1 MKNGNS
7 TNHEDTQSTASMPP
21 LEPTLKIE
29 SPQNTMYPTL
39 RKKAKRFLHICI
51 AKVANLANCE
61 GNPYVVTELDEPNQR
76 HKTEASNLISDSAA
90 TWNQTFT
97 L

>member
-1 MKNGNS
+1 
-7 TNHEDTQSTASMPP
+7 MPP
-21 LEPTLKIE
+21 LEPTLRIE

-76 HKTEASNLISDSAA
+76 HKTEATSLISDSAA

>member
-1 MKNGNS
+1 M
-7 TNHEDTQSTASMPP
+7 
-21 LEPTLKIE
+21 LKI
-29 SPQNTMYPTL
+29 NFYKDIW
-39 RKKAKRFLHICI
+39 KKRHLFCKMIHE
-51 AKVANLANCE
+51 KVANLANCE

-76 HKTEASNLISDSAA
+76 HKTEASSLISDSTA

>member
-7 TNHEDTQSTASMPP
+7 TNHEDTQSTTSMPP

-51 AKVANLANCE
+51 AKGQLISKCPFGVK
-61 GNPYVVTELDEPNQR
+61 TSSKNQR
-76 HKTEASNLISDSAA
+76 FFPGFLS
-90 TWNQTFT
+90 
-97 L
+97 

>member
-1 MKNGNS
+1 MNSYEIQVEHPPIPKNGS
-7 TNHEDTQSTASMPP
+7 THEDNAS
-21 LEPTLKIE
+21 
-29 SPQNTMYPTL
+29 MYPTL

-51 AKVANLANCE
+51 GKVSNLANCE
-61 GNPYVVTELDEPNQR
+61 ANPYVVTELDEPNQR
-76 HKTEASNLISDSAA
+76 HKTESTPLINDTTA